1 MKFKLNK
8 SIAQVKNF
16 FKPSKMPKLLLIVA
30 ILLIVYF
37 IYVNYLKE
45 GFEVGS
51 EDLDEQVKEG
61 KKVVL
66 FYADWC
72 GHCKKIKPVWEKAAE
87 KVNKEDKRMIMVNCG
102 DDKKGDSDMMSKY
115 NIKGYPTIMIFEDG
129 EHKEYNGERTL
140 EDLLALF

>member
-1 MKFKLNK
+1 
-8 SIAQVKNF
+8 
-16 FKPSKMPKLLLIVA
+16 MPKLLLIVA

-45 GFEVGS
+45 GFEVES

-72 GHCKKIKPVWEKAAE
+72 GHCKKLKPVWEKAAE
-87 KVNKEDKRMIMVNCG
+87 KVNKEEKRMIMVNCG
-102 DDKKGDSDMMSKY
+102 DDKKGDSDIMSKY

-140 EDLLALF
+140 DDLLALF

>member
-8 SIAQVKNF
+8 SIGQLKNF

-37 IYVNYLKE
+37 VYATYLKE
-45 GFEVGS
+45 GFEVEAG
-51 EDLDEQVKEG
+51 DFDEKVKDG

-87 KVNKEDKRMIMVNCG
+87 KVNKEEKRMLMVNCG
-102 DDKKGDSDMMSKY
+102 DDGKGVSDLMGKY
-115 NIKGYPTIMIFEDG
+115 NIKGYPTIIIFEDG

>member
-1 MKFKLNK
+1 
-8 SIAQVKNF
+8 
-16 FKPSKMPKLLLIVA
+16 MPKLLLIVA

>member
-8 SIAQVKNF
+8 SIAQLKNF

-45 GFEVGS
+45 GFEVES

-72 GHCKKIKPVWEKAAE
+72 GHCKKLKPVWEKAAE
-87 KVNKEDKRMIMVNCG
+87 KVNKEEKRMIMVNCG
-102 DDKKGDSDMMSKY
+102 DDKKGDSDIMSKY

-140 EDLLALF
+140 DDLLALF